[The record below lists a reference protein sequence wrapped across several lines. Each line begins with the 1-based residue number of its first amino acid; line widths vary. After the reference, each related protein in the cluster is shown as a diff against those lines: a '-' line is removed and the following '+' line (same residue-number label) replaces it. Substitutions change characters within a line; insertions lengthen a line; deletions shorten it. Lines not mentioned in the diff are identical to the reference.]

1 MQRYIALLFF
11 ILVLS
16 TGSAFGAPLTFEELR
31 FNDGE
36 TISIQ
41 LRQAPSPDV
50 RILSGRANR
59 VPGNPEG
66 LRERTP
72 TLELDISSR
81 FFSAQVMGNPLVTFS
96 GPRKGSISGIQGEYW
111 GTLEKPAIYIDR
123 DIELTLTGKADCVV
137 VLVNPFA
144 KVSIHTK
151 NLRSN
156 KIIIINNSRVLV
168 TGPGK
173 KQVKFIS
180 QKQEVKT
187 VVSSGWNNG
196 TDELPATSDATPSP
210 APPAPTPPAP

>member
-1 MQRYIALLFF
+1 MQRYITLLFF
-11 ILVLS
+11 ILILS
-16 TGSAFGAPLTFEELR
+16 TGAAFGAPLTFEELR

-41 LRQAPSPDV
+41 LRQALSPDV
-50 RILSGRANR
+50 QILSGKANR

-66 LRERTP
+66 VRGRAP

-81 FFSAQVMGNPLVTFS
+81 FFSTRVMGNPLITFS

-123 DIELTLTGKADCVV
+123 DMELTLTGRADCVV
-137 VLVNPFA
+137 VWVNPFA
-144 KVSIHTK
+144 RVSIHTR

-180 QKQEVKT
+180 QKQEVQT
-187 VVSSGWNNG
+187 VVSSGWHNG
-196 TDELPATSDATPSP
+196 TDELPTASDATPPP
-210 APPAPTPPAP
+210 APPAPTAPTP